1 MELIKKCPNG
11 YAHPGVNCSYLQLQL
26 LQSWTSPIQGSSLS
40 RWWHARGRSKLNKD
54 KWIMMKILC
63 YVAVLT
69 SRLGNQNTR
78 GFQMCCVSFCKFLFP
93 AWIHQRIMHPRPLH
107 LEVNQF
113 LVAGVRESNQ
123 QLPVAR
129 KPCSMTQRHLKP
141 QSFWLPASGF
151 ARFAH
156 EKTKAHWQRVAEM
169 KQLEGY
175 RWKSG
180 DDSWHQL
187 GTSCSHKSLYGPT
200 IKTLTA
206 EWFTKFDR
214 LVPCMRI
221 DFIWFHAQFLNFG

>member
-1 MELIKKCPNG
+1 MLIRVST
-11 YAHPGVNCSYLQLQL
+11 AHIFSSNFFSPGQV
-26 LQSWTSPIQGSSLS
+26 QSKAHRWAADGMHEGEANWTKTNES
-40 RWWHARGRSKLNKD
+40 WWRYCR
-54 KWIMMKILC
+54 

-93 AWIHQRIMHPRPLH
+93 TWIHQRIMHLRPLH

>member
-1 MELIKKCPNG
+1 MLIRVST
-11 YAHPGVNCSYLQLQL
+11 AHIFSSNFSPGQVQSKAHRWAADGMHEGEANWTKTNESWWRYCRYL
-26 LQSWTSPIQGSSLS
+26 
-40 RWWHARGRSKLNKD
+40 
-54 KWIMMKILC
+54 
-63 YVAVLT
+63 AVLT

-93 AWIHQRIMHPRPLH
+93 TWILHQRIMHPRPLH

-123 QLPVAR
+123 QLP
-129 KPCSMTQRHLKP
+129 
-141 QSFWLPASGF
+141 
-151 ARFAH
+151 
-156 EKTKAHWQRVAEM
+156 VAEM

-214 LVPCMRI
+214 FVPCMRI